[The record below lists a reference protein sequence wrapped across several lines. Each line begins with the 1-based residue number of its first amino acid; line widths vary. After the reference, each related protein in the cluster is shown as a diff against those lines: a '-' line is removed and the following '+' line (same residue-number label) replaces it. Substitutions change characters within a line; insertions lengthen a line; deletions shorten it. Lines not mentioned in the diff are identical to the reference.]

1 MVTIYGQV
9 PGVFLAFSLLPG
21 IRRARYQESQVSLAV
36 TLWLLGVAVD
46 RTFNSEYVDVCAHLF
61 VNHRHVCFYSH
72 VKFLTANFF
81 LNYGTMLSPK

>member
-46 RTFNSEYVDVCAHLF
+46 RTFNSEYVDVCARLF
-61 VNHRHVCFYSH
+61 VNHRVCFYLH
-72 VKFLTANFF
+72 VKFSTAKFF
-81 LNYGTMLSPK
+81 FSYGTMLSPK